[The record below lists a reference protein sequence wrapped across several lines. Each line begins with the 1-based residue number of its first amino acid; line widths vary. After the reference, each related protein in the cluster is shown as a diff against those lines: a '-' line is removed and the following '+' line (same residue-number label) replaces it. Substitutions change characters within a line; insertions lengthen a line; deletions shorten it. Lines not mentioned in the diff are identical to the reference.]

1 MIRHIVLFKFLEEAD
16 GRGREENLR
25 LTAEKLRA
33 LQGVVPTLLRSE
45 IHIGAEGAAASN
57 ADLVLISDFADLESL
72 NEYIHHPAHVAVGTF
87 MRPLRES
94 RTCIDYCID

>member
-16 GRGREENLR
+16 GRSREENVR

-33 LQGVVPTLLRSE
+33 LQGVVPTLLRSKV
-45 IHIGAEGAAASN
+45 HTGVAGAAASN
-57 ADLVLISDFADLESL
+57 ADLLLISDFSDLESL
-72 NEYIHHPAHVAVGTF
+72 NEYIRHPAHIAVGDF

-94 RTCIDYCID
+94 RTCIDYTID